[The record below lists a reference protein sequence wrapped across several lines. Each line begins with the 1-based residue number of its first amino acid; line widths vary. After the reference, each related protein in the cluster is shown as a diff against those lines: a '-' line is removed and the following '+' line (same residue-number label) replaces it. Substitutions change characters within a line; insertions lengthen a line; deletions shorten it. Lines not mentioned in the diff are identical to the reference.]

1 MCFIEEKQ
9 ERYKKGNKKK
19 TKMKEKRILFPT
31 PCSEGQALLRLRRPQ
46 CFVED
51 MYILY
56 KQ

>member
-1 MCFIEEKQ
+1 MCCIEENNNVT
-9 ERYKKGNKKK
+9 KKGKNETNKK
-19 TKMKEKRILFPT
+19 EQIIFPI